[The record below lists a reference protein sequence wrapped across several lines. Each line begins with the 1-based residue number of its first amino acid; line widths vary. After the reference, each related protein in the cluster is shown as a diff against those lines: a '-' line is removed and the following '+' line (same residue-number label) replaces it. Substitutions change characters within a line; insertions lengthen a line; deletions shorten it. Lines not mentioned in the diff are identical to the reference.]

1 MWGLRPWL
9 YNPMILFG
17 NVEVLCPERVGI
29 GFFPSRG
36 NGTAWNNSGPKRHIH
51 NETGAMTVRKYCGLC
66 ISASLACLM
75 MTGCAN
81 DILDPTQ
88 IGRFRPVPVVNVI
101 LENLGVADEPDSTYS
116 GAEEPRPEDLISY
129 EQDYRF
135 GIGDVVRIS
144 IYELLREGYPFV
156 NDYVVTETG
165 RISIPDIG
173 PVLSSGLT
181 ERELEVEIANRLSD
195 GGILRNPSV
204 TVILLESQSRYFS
217 IYGAGV
223 TRSGRYPIPRY
234 DYRLTDA
241 IALAGDVGQYNVTNM
256 FISREVPVDSSDSPI
271 TVPVNTASPI
281 PVAPVPAPIQ
291 VEPSTPVVNPNEELM
306 EVIQPFA
313 QPGPS
318 SLNQSS
324 KVANETAP
332 QAADMAQPDSD
343 SIEWIIENG
352 QWKAI
357 RRSSQGAAPAF
368 SQPPTISTPAA
379 PPLAPIQTVT
389 RVIKIPVDRL
399 KGGDPRYDIIIRP
412 GDRISVPVDVIGE
425 FFVMGNVNRVG
436 PLNITGRPMTLKMA
450 IATAGGL
457 NELAWPKKVEV
468 IRRIGR
474 NKAGLM
480 QEETVMV
487 DLDKI
492 AKGQQP
498 DFFIKQYDLINV
510 GTHGSSRF
518 LAVLRNAFRAT
529 YGFGLV
535 YDRNFQEIDFGDDPI
550 PTSFRQIF

>member
-1 MWGLRPWL
+1 MRK
-9 YNPMILFG
+9 NI
-17 NVEVLCPERVGI
+17 GI
-29 GFFPSRG
+29 
-36 NGTAWNNSGPKRHIH
+36 
-51 NETGAMTVRKYCGLC
+51 C
-66 ISASLACLM
+66 IAASLGCLLM
-75 MTGCAN
+75 NGCSN

-101 LENLGVADEPDSTYS
+101 LENLGVADEPDPTYS

-135 GIGDVVRIS
+135 GSGDVVRIS

-165 RISIPDIG
+165 RISIPEIG
-173 PVLSSGLT
+173 SVLTSGLT
-181 ERELEVEIANRLSD
+181 ERELETEIRNRLSD
-195 GGILRNPSV
+195 GGILKNPSV
-204 TVILLESQSRYFS
+204 TVILLESQSRFFS

-223 TRSGRYPIPRY
+223 ARPGRYSIPRY
-234 DYRLTDA
+234 DYHLTDA
-241 IALAGDVGQYNVTNM
+241 LALAGDAGQYNVS
-256 FISREVPVDSSDSPI
+256 FIYVSRDVPVDSSIAPI
-271 TVPVNTASPI
+271 SIPGGNSPI
-281 PVAPVPAPIQ
+281 PLDTPAIPIRI
-291 VEPSTPVVNPNEELM
+291 EPTKPAANPNEELM

-313 QPGPS
+313 QSGS
-318 SLNQSS
+318 SPIDSS
-324 KVANETAP
+324 STAGNKIL
-332 QAADMAQPDSD
+332 QAADLSQPNAVAYTGEFD
-343 SIEWIIENG
+343 SIDWILENG
-352 QWKAI
+352 QWKPV
-357 RRSSQGAAPAF
+357 RSVQQDHSAVIE
-368 SQPPTISTPAA
+368 QPPSSPTARMSTTK
-379 PPLAPIQTVT
+379 QTLT
-389 RVIKIPVDRL
+389 RVIRIPVDRL
-399 KGGDPRYDIIIRP
+399 KGGDPRYDIIVRP
-412 GDRISVPVDVIGE
+412 GDRISIPVDIIGE
-425 FFVMGNVNRVG
+425 FWVMGNVNRVG
-436 PLNITGRPMTLKMA
+436 PLTITGRPMTLKMA

-492 AKGQQP
+492 AKGLQP

-535 YDRNFQEIDFGDDPI
+535 YDRNFEVSDFGDDPL
-550 PTSFRQIF
+550 PNSFRDIF

>member
-1 MWGLRPWL
+1 
-9 YNPMILFG
+9 
-17 NVEVLCPERVGI
+17 
-29 GFFPSRG
+29 
-36 NGTAWNNSGPKRHIH
+36 
-51 NETGAMTVRKYCGLC
+51 MTVRKYSGFG
-66 ISASLACLM
+66 IAASLMCLM

-101 LENLGVADEPDSTYS
+101 LENLGVADEPDSSYA
-116 GAEEPRPEDLISY
+116 GAEEPRPEDLVTY

-135 GIGDVVRIS
+135 STGDVVRIS
-144 IYELLREGYPFV
+144 IYELLREGFPFV

-173 PVLSSGLT
+173 PVLAMGLT
-181 ERELEVEIANRLSD
+181 ERELEVEISNRLKD
-195 GGILRNPSV
+195 GGFLLNPSV
-204 TVILLESQSRYFS
+204 TVILLESQSRFFS
-217 IYGAGV
+217 IYGAGI

-241 IALAGDVGQYNVTNM
+241 IALAGDVGQYNVTSM
-256 FISREVPVDSSDSPI
+256 FVSREVPVESSTSPI
-271 TVPVNTASPI
+271 TVPPAAGSPVSKPGKAASDPI
-281 PVAPVPAPIQ
+281 KVKS
-291 VEPSTPVVNPNEELM
+291 VEPAQPTANPQEELM
-306 EVIQPFA
+306 DVIQPFT
-313 QPGPS
+313 QSGPS
-318 SLNQSS
+318 SPVGTPS
-324 KVANETAP
+324 VAPDATL
-332 QAADMAQPDSD
+332 QAAELTGPNAVSKGGDSNA
-343 SIEWIIENG
+343 IEWVFENG
-352 QWKAI
+352 QWKPVRALP
-357 RRSSQGAAPAF
+357 SDQTPK
-368 SQPPTISTPAA
+368 PSTPASA
-379 PPLAPIQTVT
+379 SAQQVYSGKQTVT

-399 KGGDPRYDIIIRP
+399 KGGDPRYDIVIRP

-425 FFVMGNVNRVG
+425 YWVMGNVNRVG

-510 GTHGSSRF
+510 GTHGASRF
-518 LAVLRNAFRAT
+518 LAVLRNAFRAS
-529 YGFGLV
+529 YGFGLI
-535 YDRNFQEIDFGDDPI
+535 YDRNFATSDFGDQPL
-550 PTSFRQIF
+550 PKSFGQIF